1 MAADVDRRARAV
13 GAAHGV
19 LRRGPESATGSRI
32 VLDTRVTRMIPRS
45 SLSAIKEWPHSAQ
58 TRRSGRSGRTAGW
71 VKTGLRRLHRIKT
84 PLFDFKRDF
93 SALLAEIVGI
103 RAWQERPTPV
113 W

>member
-45 SLSAIKEWPHSAQ
+45 SLSAIALFRAAPGMV
-58 TRRSGRSGRTAGW
+58 RSVAGLVRAATAN
-71 VKTGLRRLHRIKT
+71 
-84 PLFDFKRDF
+84 
-93 SALLAEIVGI
+93 
-103 RAWQERPTPV
+103 
-113 W
+113 